1 MVELFWLVGVIIIVG
16 VLVWGL
22 DQLPA
27 IDPTFKQ
34 VARIILIVA
43 LVVYAVIVIIGLV
56 TGTTVPIMPRSR

>member
-1 MVELFWLVGVIIIVG
+1 MPFAGIFWIIVGLLIVG

-34 VARIILIVA
+34 IAKVILIVA
-43 LVVYAVIVIIGLV
+43 VVIWAILIIASLFGL
-56 TGTTVPIMPRSR
+56 GVPHWR

>member
-1 MVELFWLVGVIIIVG
+1 MLANLVWIIVAVLIAG

-34 VARIILIVA
+34 VAK
-43 LVVYAVIVIIGLV
+43 VIIIVVVVICAIVLIAQMFGVGL
-56 TGTTVPIMPRSR
+56 GMPRLR

>member
-1 MVELFWLVGVIIIVG
+1 MPLNLIWIIVAVLIAG

-34 VARIILIVA
+34 VAKVIIIVVVVIWSIVLIVGMLGA
-43 LVVYAVIVIIGLV
+43 GAAW
-56 TGTTVPIMPRSR
+56 PRWR